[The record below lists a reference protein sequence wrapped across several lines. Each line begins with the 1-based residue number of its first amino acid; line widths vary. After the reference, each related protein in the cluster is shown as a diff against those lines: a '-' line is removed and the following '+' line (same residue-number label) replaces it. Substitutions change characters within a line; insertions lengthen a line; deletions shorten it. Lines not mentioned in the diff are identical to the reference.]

1 MQKNKKTPWI
11 TIIIFSANRYGK
23 TMFFLY
29 FLALFIIR
37 YIEKRNLMD
46 PGLLYI
52 YKKKDFIWL
61 ELWSTFYPLINTKI

>member
-46 PGLLYI
+46 PGLLY
-52 YKKKDFIWL
+52 KKKKR
-61 ELWSTFYPLINTKI
+61 FYMIRIMINLLSINQY

>member
-23 TMFFLY
+23 TMFFSY

-46 PGLLYI
+46 PGLLY
-52 YKKKDFIWL
+52 KKKKG
-61 ELWSTFYPLINTKI
+61 FYMIRIMINLLSINQY